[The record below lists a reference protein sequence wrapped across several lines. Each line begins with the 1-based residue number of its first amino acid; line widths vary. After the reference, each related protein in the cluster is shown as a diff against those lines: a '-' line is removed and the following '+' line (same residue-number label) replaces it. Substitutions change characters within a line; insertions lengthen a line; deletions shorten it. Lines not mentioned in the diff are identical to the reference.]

1 MKNNLTNKSIKTF
14 RFKMFSILNLVI
26 ICIIFTFFAEFNL
39 SNAKPP
45 FTVKLEP
52 IQIEGVGGLQSY
64 VIGESNGDW
73 LVIGGRLD
81 GLHRRQPFASFD
93 ENGNNNQI
101 IVINPKSK
109 QKWTAPLNLIIQKL
123 QEQLSSTNM
132 EFYQVDDKLYII
144 GGYGYSNLKG
154 DHITYPYLT
163 IVKVPELIEAIKNN
177 QQINSFFTH
186 IEDNYFAVTG
196 GYLNRIYDK
205 FYLTGGQEFIG
216 RYNPRGPDF
225 GPGFIQNYTNSIK
238 VFEVVENGND
248 ISVNKIKTYTDT
260 LNLHRRDYNVVPQI
274 FPNGEEGATAFS
286 GVFQIN
292 EDLPFLNSVDIKS
305 NGYTV
310 NNDFTQYYNHY
321 HCAHIP
327 LYSTTNNE
335 MYNIFFG
342 GIAQFYDSL
351 GIMVEDKNVP
361 FVKTI
366 AVVTR
371 DKNGLMNETKLDIE
385 MPDYLGASAEF
396 IPLSELQLFDNQVL
410 KYDALDKDTNLVGY
424 IYGGIKSSEQNIF
437 FINDGSQ
444 SIANNIIYKVYLIKN
459 NISSIEDSDN
469 NNNMNQYLNELNI
482 SIENNTFNV
491 TFNLEKNS
499 DIKVFLHDLNGKE
512 IDNISYKNLAKGKN
526 TISNTFSN
534 LNKNSIYF
542 YSIQI
547 HNQKLTKKVIFK

>member
-1 MKNNLTNKSIKTF
+1 MTINNEKIYLKVFSVLNVVLICLIFAFCCEVKSI
-14 RFKMFSILNLVI
+14 
-26 ICIIFTFFAEFNL
+26 
-39 SNAKPP
+39 NAKVP
-45 FTVKLEP
+45 FKIQLEP

-64 VIGESNGDW
+64 VVGESNGNW
-73 LVIGGRLD
+73 VVFGGRLD

-93 ENGNNNQI
+93 ENGQNNQI
-101 IVINPKSK
+101 TVINPQSK
-109 QKWTAPLNLIIQKL
+109 QKWSVLLSNLSQNL

-132 EFYQVDDKLYII
+132 EFYQQGNKLYII
-144 GGYGYSNLKG
+144 GGYGYSKTKA

-163 IVKVPELIEAIKNN
+163 IVKVEELIEAIKNN
-177 QQINSFFTH
+177 QPISSFFTQ
-186 IEDNYFAVTG
+186 IEDKYFAITG
-196 GYLNRIYDK
+196 GYLNKIYDK

-238 VFEVVENGND
+238 IFEIIENGND
-248 ISVNKIKTYTDT
+248 VSINKVKIYIDT
-260 LNLHRRDYNVVPQI
+260 INLHRRDYNVIPQI

-292 EDLPFLNSVDIKS
+292 RDLPFLNCVDIKS
-305 NGYTV
+305 NGYVV
-310 NNDFTQYYNHY
+310 NNDFNQYYNHY

-327 LYSTTNNE
+327 LYSVINNE

-351 GIMVEDKNVP
+351 GILVEDTNVP

-366 AVVTR
+366 AVVKR
-371 DKNGLMNETKLDIE
+371 DKNGLMTETKLEIE
-385 MPDYLGASAEF
+385 MPDFIGASAEF
-396 IPLSELQLFDNQVL
+396 IPLSELQMYDNQVL
-410 KYDALDKDTNLVGY
+410 KYDELDNDTSLVGY

-444 SIANNIIYKVYLIKN
+444 SNANNIIYKVYLIKN
-459 NISSIEDSDN
+459 MTSTIEDIDKN
-469 NNNMNQYLNELNI
+469 NIDKYLNELNI
-482 SIENNTFNV
+482 TIENNTFNAS
-491 TFNLEKNS
+491 FNLEVNS

-512 IDNISYKNLAKGKN
+512 IDSIVYKNLVIGKN
-526 TISNTFSN
+526 TITNTFSN

-547 HNQKLTKKVIFK
+547 NNQKLTKKVIFK